1 MYLFSGCVRGECIKP
16 DVCRCGFGYVGSNCT
31 IQCECNG
38 HSDCAGPDRLTECL
52 SCKNNTQGSQ
62 CQRCKLFYVGNPVD
76 HGQCIP
82 CSDYCNG
89 HAQVCVEK
97 YDNEPFDALSI
108 LNDPNTNLMQNDGP
122 LSDAYCI
129 NCMDNT
135 TGPTCSGCL
144 SGHFRGSSDNRDP
157 CRQVLYFKY
166 GFILFSINYIIN
178 LI

>member
-1 MYLFSGCVRGECIKP
+1 MCGFILIMTIVKIIFILFLGCVRGECIKP

-52 SCKNNTQGSQ
+52 SCQNNTQGSQ
-62 CQRCKLFYVGNPVD
+62 CQRCKPLYVGNPVD
-76 HGQCIP
+76 HGKCIP

-89 HAQVCVEK
+89 HAHICVEK
-97 YDNEPFDALSI
+97 FDNDPFDTSNI
-108 LNDPNTNLMQNDGP
+108 MNDPNTILMQNDGP

-144 SGHFRGSSDNRDP
+144 SGHFRGSKDNRDP
-157 CRQVLYFKY
+157 CR
-166 GFILFSINYIIN
+166 
-178 LI
+178 